1 MLFLHE
7 KKYKTMVCLS
17 YDFNLL
23 QNFIDN
29 MFFEEKKW
37 SYILPFKI
45 TTFTSILMRADA
57 YTGKGGIS
65 KINVK
70 PPCSWFPIV
79 NLSWVQ

>member
-29 MFFEEKKW
+29 MFFEEKKNGA
-37 SYILPFKI
+37 IFCHL
-45 TTFTSILMRADA
+45 R
-57 YTGKGGIS
+57 
-65 KINVK
+65 
-70 PPCSWFPIV
+70 
-79 NLSWVQ
+79 

>member
-29 MFFEEKKW
+29 MFFEEKKMEL
-37 SYILPFKI
+37 YFAI
-45 TTFTSILMRADA
+45 
-57 YTGKGGIS
+57 
-65 KINVK
+65 
-70 PPCSWFPIV
+70 
-79 NLSWVQ
+79 